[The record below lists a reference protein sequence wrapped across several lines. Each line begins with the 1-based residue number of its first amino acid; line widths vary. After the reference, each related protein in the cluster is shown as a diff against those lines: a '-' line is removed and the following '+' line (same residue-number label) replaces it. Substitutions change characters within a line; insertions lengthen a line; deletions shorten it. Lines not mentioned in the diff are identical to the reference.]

1 MANPIPQGY
10 RSVTPY
16 LAVRDSA
23 QAIDWYKQALGA
35 SEIMRFEDNGK
46 VVHAEIKIGD
56 SIIMLA
62 DEWPEGG
69 HLSPQSLG
77 GTPVGLMFYVEDVDS
92 AFKRAIDAG
101 ATEERALQ
109 DQFYG
114 DRTGTL
120 RDPYGHRWTIG
131 THVEDVSEEEM
142 ERRMKQSSKVQQ
154 PAQPQSA

>member
-1 MANPIPQGY
+1 MANPIPEGY
-10 RSVTPY
+10 RTVTPY

-23 QAIDWYKQALGA
+23 QAIDWYKKALGA
-35 SEIMRFEDNGK
+35 SEVMRYEDNGK

>member
-1 MANPIPQGY
+1 MTRPIPEGY
-10 RSVTPY
+10 SSVTPY
-16 LAVRDSA
+16 LAVQKA
-23 QAIDWYKQALGA
+23 AEAIDWYTRALGA
-35 SEIMRFEDNGK
+35 TEVMRYDDNGK
-46 VVHAEIKIGD
+46 IVHAEIKIGD
-56 SIIMLA
+56 SIVMLA

-69 HLSPQSLG
+69 HLSPKSLG
-77 GTPVGLMFYVEDVDS
+77 GTPVGLMVYLNDVDT

-120 RDPYGHRWTIG
+120 LDPYGHRWTLG

-142 ERRMKQSSKVQQ
+142 ERRMAEFSKGQKQAE
-154 PAQPQSA
+154 PA